1 MSTQKKKQLKKVI
14 TPRNWVVSLMRQ
26 TRKPGPF
33 KVKDRRRVQWNKWEN
48 EY

>member
-1 MSTQKKKQLKKVI
+1 MSAQKKKQLKKI
-14 TPRNWVVSLMRQ
+14 KPRNWVVPLMRQ

-33 KVKDRRRVQWNKWEN
+33 KAKNRRLVRWNKWEN